1 MESVLQ
7 QIVRLAGVIM
17 TDPKPDPLRPT
28 QDSRGFFMLPR
39 AARDV
44 GYYTY
49 GTMDKRPDRGGYQY
63 AHPIMM
69 TAILRVAHEWQ
80 KIDPR
85 RVGVGNISRA
95 DMRDDGEH
103 ATHLDGLQVDLR
115 PIRKDGVECPVS
127 CFSPEYDRAATTKII
142 ELFRAFTPV
151 QVVWFN
157 DMSIPFVRPMRGHHD
172 HFHVGLRG

>member
-1 MESVLQ
+1 
-7 QIVRLAGVIM
+7 M

-28 QDSRGFFMLPR
+28 QDSRGFFVLPR

-44 GYYTY
+44 GYYNY

-115 PIRKDGVECPVS
+115 PIRKDGIECPVS
-127 CFSPEYDRAATTKII
+127 CFSAEYDPSSNYQNYRVVSCVHTGSLSCRTKGMICDA
-142 ELFRAFTPV
+142 LSQQSPYADWPRCLR
-151 QVVWFN
+151 W
-157 DMSIPFVRPMRGHHD
+157 RPIR
-172 HFHVGLRG
+172 